1 MKGVCMK
8 KVLIIDDT
16 KNIRSMLTTCLEIR
30 DYEVLAS
37 ENGIV
42 ALEIL
47 EKIGKEI
54 DLIFLDIRMPGLS
67 GTEVLKVLREKNI
80 NSAVII
86 MTAFATVKNAIDCT
100 KLGAFAYLQK
110 PFSPDRVN
118 AIIDEVENTYILSEE
133 KEENYKE
140 KACNDE
146 VYIIEAKESIELN
159 KYKEAFEVLKKA
171 LASNPYNKEVYKLI
185 GKINELEGNEDE
197 ANRFYAISE
206 LFS

>member
-1 MKGVCMK
+1 MK

-30 DYEVLAS
+30 DYEVMAA

-47 EKIGKEI
+47 EKAGKEI

-86 MTAFATVKNAIDCT
+86 MTAYATVKNAIDCT

-118 AIIDEVENTYILSEE
+118 AIIDEVENTYTPSEG
-133 KEENYKE
+133 EEGNYKE
-140 KACNDE
+140 KTWNDE
-146 VYIIEAKESIELN
+146 AYIIEAKENIELN

-185 GKINELEGNEDE
+185 GKINELEGSEEE

>member
-1 MKGVCMK
+1 MK

-30 DYEVLAS
+30 DYEVMAA

-47 EKIGKEI
+47 DKLGKEI

-67 GTEVLKVLREKNI
+67 GTEVLKILREKNI

-118 AIIDEVENTYILSEE
+118 AIIDEVENTYTPSEA

-146 VYIIEAKESIELN
+146 TYIIEAMENIELN

-171 LASNPYNKEVYKLI
+171 LASNPYNKDVYKLI
-185 GKINELEGNEDE
+185 GKVNELEGNEEE
-197 ANRFYAISE
+197 ANRFYAISG